1 MGLFILIA
9 IAIFFWNPD
18 DSSAKEKRTRRHRKP
33 YKPDTSFYDYE
44 QFLKGNG
51 K

>member
-1 MGLFILIA
+1 MGLLILIA
-9 IAIFFWNPD
+9 IAIYFWNPD
-18 DSSAKEKRTRRHRKP
+18 DSSSKEEKRRRTRKP
-33 YKPDTSFYDYE
+33 YKSDTSFYDYE